1 MKGHDEGIA
10 YLVELDKNIAQ
21 YTKSGSGPSKNVGTG
36 ECIIGIGFL
45 HDGVYQI
52 LQGYDNIGLIIPEDG
67 TSYEVGSTA
76 IFEGC
81 EHPNAAKLWIEFALS
96 PDCVE
101 LADDAGSYQF
111 LVIDNAAQPDAL
123 AAFPELDPSKTI
135 DYDFADAKE
144 NTSKYVA
151 DYFDALGAAADD
163 RFKTE

>member
-1 MKGHDEGIA
+1 MHDEGIQ
-10 YLVELDKNIAQ
+10 YLVDLDKNIAQ

-36 ECIIGIGFL
+36 ECVIGIGFL
-45 HDGVYQI
+45 HDGIFQI
-52 LQGYDNIGLIIPEDG
+52 VDNGYENTQLIIPEDG
-67 TSYEVGSTA
+67 TSYEIGSTA

-111 LVIDNAAQPDAL
+111 LVIDDAQQPEAL
-123 AAFPELDPSKTI
+123 QAFPELDPSKTI

-144 NTSKYVA
+144 NTSKYVS

>member
-1 MKGHDEGIA
+1 MTA
-10 YLVELDKNIAQ
+10 Y
-21 YTKSGSGPSKNVGTG
+21 TRS
-36 ECIIGIGFL
+36 
-45 HDGVYQI
+45 
-52 LQGYDNIGLIIPEDG
+52 LIIPEDG
-67 TSYEVGSTA
+67 TAYEVGSTA

-111 LVIDNAAQPDAL
+111 LVIDNAQMPAAL
-123 AAFPELDPSKTI
+123 AAFPELDPNKTI

-144 NTSKYVA
+144 NTSKYVE
-151 DYFDALGAAADD
+151 DYFNALKDAGAEADD